1 MCKVEVQ
8 VLARTEVRKEAKENT
23 AFYFHGVPSV
33 SVSHECHPKPHAWC
47 QTPWKG
53 YRVMVVG
60 FSNSSPFFIIFQLI
74 FLLSLSTKLIFPWS
88 PQHPCCKSK
97 SQFSSFILLDL
108 SVYDISKQSPGP
120 LKRLSSR
127 GFQDMIL
134 SWFFSY
140 WSGFAGFSSSVLNA
154 QTPQCSVLGFLIVF
168 LYPLSL
174 TWCPHLVSALY
185 NASYKPMAPKCTP
198 VACPAPALLT
208 QISNCSLGIS
218 SGIS

>member
-23 AFYFHGVPSV
+23 AF
-33 SVSHECHPKPHAWC
+33 
-47 QTPWKG
+47 
-53 YRVMVVG
+53 
-60 FSNSSPFFIIFQLI
+60 IFMGS
-74 FLLSLSTKLIFPWS
+74 LLSLSHMNVTPNPMPDARLHERVLGSWWLVS
-88 PQHPCCKSK
+88 PALLLS
-97 SQFSSFILLDL
+97 SLYSNWFSSLL
-108 SVYDISKQSPGP
+108 SPPNWSFHGHHSIHAINPIVNFPPSSYLIYQYMIYLNSTPDP

-127 GFQDMIL
+127 GFQDIIL

-140 WSGFAGFSSSVLNA
+140 WSGFAGFSSFVLNA
-154 QTPQCSVLGFLIVF
+154 QMPQCSVLGFLIVF

-198 VACPAPALLT
+198 VACPASALLT
-208 QISNCSLGIS
+208 QISSCPLSIS
-218 SGIS
+218 SGVS